1 MVVTEDGTVYC
12 NVPWDEAGRE
22 VGIYKDG
29 DVIGIAQHTHG
40 WGYDGGNA
48 IALNQKYVFIAQRV
62 GNEGGNLKGT
72 NTWPAKGLSWYGV
85 SRRLRADVTRGAPFS
100 GGKGGQGDT
109 LKGCFLV
116 VIEAPEKAEG
126 GIAGLCADEHRLY
139 VSCAGVNEIRIY
151 DTETMEPVAHWPAEH
166 PGSVVVDPIGTIW
179 LLHPRSGSAPAWISR
194 HTAEGNARRIEFAAD
209 AQPTALC
216 LAPKDRLLVADN
228 GPSQQVLIFENVAES
243 PRLAGTFGAKGGIFS
258 GVPGGFGPLKFN
270 HPSAVGCDAQGNF
283 YIAQDGQSGGGGTVL
298 ESYAPEGKL
307 NWRLF
312 GLEFVDMADLDPAS
326 EADLFTKE
334 EHFRLD
340 YTRPPGQQWTYQGY
354 TLDPFRYPEDPR
366 LHLWSAGAWVRRIQG
381 KRFLFVNDM
390 YSEALQVYRFDSAK
404 EGELAV
410 PSVFFAKSHIKKQD
424 QGWPPGQ
431 PDKGEWIWRDGN
443 GNGAFDGA
451 EFLSN
456 GGKDAPPLWGWWV
469 DSAGNVWQAT
479 QTAGIRKF
487 ACQGLDAQGNPIY
500 DFASLAATPMPA
512 PFTRLERIYYFPATD
527 TMYLAGYT
535 ADRPHHDGL
544 WKVMGRVIC
553 RYDHWSKGQSSP
565 RWQISPDYTVD
576 GSWKGKPA
584 SMSVAVDYVFVVYV
598 VGGRIEVYNA
608 QTGASVGH
616 LKPGPEVGGD
626 LPGEAVGWVD
636 IPEGIQAIRRPDGEC
651 LVLVEEDWKSK
662 VLMYQW
668 KPEAPPGKSR
678 QPRSRK
684 SSAVGR
690 SPFPGA
696 D

>member
-40 WGYDGGNA
+40 WGYDGGSA

-72 NTWPAKGLSWYGV
+72 NTWPPKGLSWYGV

-139 VSCAGVNEIRIY
+139 VSCAGTNEI
-151 DTETMEPVAHWPAEH
+151 
-166 PGSVVVDPIGTIW
+166 
-179 LLHPRSGSAPAWISR
+179 
-194 HTAEGNARRIEFAAD
+194 
-209 AQPTALC
+209 
-216 LAPKDRLLVADN
+216 
-228 GPSQQVLIFENVAES
+228 
-243 PRLAGTFGAKGGIFS
+243 
-258 GVPGGFGPLKFN
+258 
-270 HPSAVGCDAQGNF
+270 
-283 YIAQDGQSGGGGTVL
+283 
-298 ESYAPEGKL
+298 
-307 NWRLF
+307 
-312 GLEFVDMADLDPAS
+312 
-326 EADLFTKE
+326 
-334 EHFRLD
+334 
-340 YTRPPGQQWTYQGY
+340 
-354 TLDPFRYPEDPR
+354 
-366 LHLWSAGAWVRRIQG
+366 
-381 KRFLFVNDM
+381 
-390 YSEALQVYRFDSAK
+390 
-404 EGELAV
+404 
-410 PSVFFAKSHIKKQD
+410 
-424 QGWPPGQ
+424 
-431 PDKGEWIWRDGN
+431 
-443 GNGAFDGA
+443 
-451 EFLSN
+451 
-456 GGKDAPPLWGWWV
+456 
-469 DSAGNVWQAT
+469 
-479 QTAGIRKF
+479 
-487 ACQGLDAQGNPIY
+487 
-500 DFASLAATPMPA
+500 
-512 PFTRLERIYYFPATD
+512 RIYYFPATD

-535 ADRPHHDGL
+535 AECPHHDGL

-565 RWQISPDYTVD
+565 RWQIAPDYTVD
-576 GSWKGKPA
+576 GSWKDKPA

-598 VGGRIEVYNA
+598 VGGRIEVYDA

-636 IPEGIQAIRRPDGEC
+636 IPEGIQAIRRPDGEY

-678 QPRSRK
+678 
-684 SSAVGR
+684 
-690 SPFPGA
+690 
-696 D
+696 